1 MISFSA
7 IRKIKCPMALCVIVS
22 FALVF
27 GCDLLCDLGII
38 SFSPTPPTVVTTT
51 SHNHSHE
58 SEQGHHGSSA
68 TAGHNQNS
76 HSHTDDKH
84 DHGNEAEDCCD
95 DITQQFYSS
104 LVSSSGATL
113 GSLIHAEAFKLI
125 STFTLP
131 DIFKGKSFKGL
142 QVVSTYDHHS
152 NGPPD
157 GKVGQRICILFC
169 TFLI

>member
-1 MISFSA
+1 MIRFSA
-7 IRKIKCPMALCVIVS
+7 IRKFKCPLALCVIVS

-38 SFSPTPPTVVTTT
+38 SFSPNTPTVVTTT
-51 SHNHSHE
+51 SHNHSN
-58 SEQGHHGSSA
+58 QNVPGHHGGSA
-68 TAGHNQNS
+68 TAGHDHNS
-76 HSHTDDKH
+76 HSHTGDKH

-104 LVSSSGATL
+104 LVSSSGASL

-125 STFTLP
+125 GTFTLP
-131 DIFKGKSFKGL
+131 DIFKVESFKGL
-142 QVVSTYDHHS
+142 HVVSTYDHHS
-152 NGPPD
+152 NGPPG

>member
-1 MISFSA
+1 MIRFSA
-7 IRKIKCPMALCVIVS
+7 IRKFKCPLALCVIVS

-38 SFSPTPPTVVTTT
+38 SFSSTTPTVVTTI
-51 SHNHSHE
+51 SQNHE
-58 SEQGHHGSSA
+58 NEQGHHESSA
-68 TAGHNQNS
+68 TGHDHNS
-76 HSHTDDKH
+76 HSHSGDKH

-104 LVSSSGATL
+104 LVSSSGASL

-125 STFTLP
+125 STFTLTG
-131 DIFKGKSFKGL
+131 IFKVESFKGL
-142 QVVSTYDHHS
+142 QVVSKFDHSS
-152 NGPPD
+152 NGPPG
-157 GKVGQRICILFC
+157 GKVGPRICILFC

>member
-1 MISFSA
+1 MIRFSA
-7 IRKIKCPMALCVIVS
+7 IRKFKCPLALCVIVS

-38 SFSPTPPTVVTTT
+38 SFSANTPTVVTTT
-51 SHNHSHE
+51 SHNHSN
-58 SEQGHHGSSA
+58 QNVPGHHGGSA
-68 TAGHNQNS
+68 TAGHDHNS
-76 HSHTDDKH
+76 HSHTGDKH

-104 LVSSSGATL
+104 LVSSSGASL
-113 GSLIHAEAFKLI
+113 GSLIQAEAFKLI
-125 STFTLP
+125 STFTLH
-131 DIFKGKSFKGL
+131 DIFKVESFKGL

-152 NGPPD
+152 NGPPG

>member
-1 MISFSA
+1 MIRFSA
-7 IRKIKCPMALCVIVS
+7 IRKIKCPLALCVIAS

-38 SFSPTPPTVVTTT
+38 SFSSSTPTVVTYA

-58 SEQGHHGSSA
+58 NEQGYHGSSA
-68 TAGHNQNS
+68 SAGHDHNS
-76 HSHTDDKH
+76 HSHTGDKH
-84 DHGNEAEDCCD
+84 DHGNKAEDCCD

-104 LVSSSGATL
+104 LVSSSGASL

-125 STFTLP
+125 SACTLSG
-131 DIFKGKSFKGL
+131 IFKVESFKGL

-152 NGPPD
+152 NGPPG
-157 GKVGQRICILFC
+157 GKVGQHIIILFC

>member
-1 MISFSA
+1 MIRFSA
-7 IRKIKCPMALCVIVS
+7 IRKFKCPLALCVIVS

-38 SFSPTPPTVVTTT
+38 SFSSTTPTVVTTI
-51 SHNHSHE
+51 SHNHE
-58 SEQGHHGSSA
+58 NEQGHHESSA
-68 TAGHNQNS
+68 TGHDHNS
-76 HSHTDDKH
+76 HSHSGDKH

-104 LVSSSGATL
+104 LVSSSGASL

-125 STFTLP
+125 STFTLTG
-131 DIFKGKSFKGL
+131 IFKVESFKGL

-152 NGPPD
+152 NGPP
-157 GKVGQRICILFC
+157 GGRIRQRICILFC